1 MLDKKVFINLPFELV
16 LGSSWA
22 AWTIGSG
29 TGVWTWAE
37 IGACLGAGL
46 AAAALPKKF
55 NNLLFLMPL
64 LCEIQA
70 SFGSAFLGL
79 LSQLFRSSFAA
90 SSWYSIV
97 GLALTWASTKALNF
111 QCPSFEDFDCF
122 ELEDIFETWN
132 NSKYNCRSLR
142 LMNSSREKPM
152 RK

>member
-55 NNLLFLMPL
+55 NKK
-64 LCEIQA
+64 EI
-70 SFGSAFLGL
+70 
-79 LSQLFRSSFAA
+79 SSFEIEPPGGA
-90 SSWYSIV
+90 SNWIKGHKSQY
-97 GLALTWASTKALNF
+97 L
-111 QCPSFEDFDCF
+111 
-122 ELEDIFETWN
+122 
-132 NSKYNCRSLR
+132 LR
-142 LMNSSREKPM
+142 V
-152 RK
+152 